1 MLLLGLQVGQKAI
14 YGRGHC
20 SRWRQTR
27 LSGPRQRGTRQR
39 ERRRMTI
46 ASLARKVGVSA
57 AAISQIESGA
67 VQPSVATLRKL
78 AASLEIPVFRLFLP
92 VESEAVKVVWHT
104 DRITIGRPWSGARYQ
119 LLSPSVQ
126 GQLEVM
132 EVSMDPGQDSARELL
147 SHAREE
153 CLVVITGRGALEFS
167 DAVIDLRA
175 GDAATFQGSI
185 PHRLRNIGRRRLTV
199 LSSSSRRRSDGEPR
213 DRRPI
218 QGQLQRQTSGSRPA
232 VLGLTGDIAPKPAGR
247 ETVMPDKPTIVL
259 VHGAFADASSWSR
272 VIPGWSARA
281 SRPRRPPTPCAA

>member
-1 MLLLGLQVGQKAI
+1 
-14 YGRGHC
+14 
-20 SRWRQTR
+20 
-27 LSGPRQRGTRQR
+27 
-39 ERRRMTI
+39 MTI

-78 AASLEIPVFRLFLP
+78 AAALEIPVFRLFLP
-92 VESEAVKVVWHT
+92 VESEAVKVVRHT

-147 SHAREE
+147 SPAGEE
-153 CLVVITGRGALEFS
+153 CLVVITGRGALELS

-185 PHRLRNIGRRRLTV
+185 PHRLRNIGRGRLTV
-199 LSSSSRRRSDGEPR
+199 LSSSSRRRSDGEQR

-232 VLGLTGDIAPKPAGR
+232 VLGLTGDIAPKPVGRRLSCLTSPPSCWSTARSLMRQAGR
-247 ETVMPDKPTIVL
+247 GSFPAAARGRRGPGARQPPAQPDRRRR
-259 VHGAFADASSWSR
+259 VHR
-272 VIPGWSARA
+272 
-281 SRPRRPPTPCAA
+281 